1 MMLVKMITHSI
12 FRNKIQKFLAFL
24 TCFLATLLLCTMLNI
39 TLSIGDEVTKQLKSY
54 GSNILVLPKGSSLSI
69 EIGNE
74 LYEPLKNKNYLEE
87 KNLYM
92 LKDIYWRNNITAFA
106 PFLEGKIEIKS
117 NNSSKKILLYGTYFQ
132 KAIEIKDDDDFI
144 TGIKSL
150 YPYLKV
156 QGKWAKDD
164 SNEIMLGEDFAK
176 NNDLKIN
183 DTIQLIG
190 ENKISKEVKIVG
202 ILLHANPK
210 MSNKIITPLNL
221 AQELLEKKGLY
232 ASAEVRAFTIP
243 ESALS
248 EKVRRMGEEKLDQIE
263 YDKWY
268 CSAYVGSIASQ
279 IRDGLPGADAKALNA
294 ISDAQSL
301 VVKKIQSLMAITC
314 IICLIVAS
322 IAISSLMSSE
332 IHRRKKEIGL
342 LKVLGANTF
351 QIYLLFAGENLIIAL
366 VSAVFGFIFG
376 IGLSELISLGIFGYF
391 INIAFIALPLSLV
404 FAGLIAILGCLL
416 PIKNIANLSPA
427 GVLYGR

>member
-1 MMLVKMITHSI
+1 
-12 FRNKIQKFLAFL
+12 
-24 TCFLATLLLCTMLNI
+24 
-39 TLSIGDEVTKQLKSY
+39 
-54 GSNILVLPKGSSLSI
+54 
-69 EIGNE
+69 
-74 LYEPLKNKNYLEE
+74 
-87 KNLYM
+87 
-92 LKDIYWRNNITAFA
+92 
-106 PFLEGKIEIKS
+106 
-117 NNSSKKILLYGTYFQ
+117 
-132 KAIEIKDDDDFI
+132 
-144 TGIKSL
+144 KSL

-279 IRDGLPGADAKALNA
+279 ISDGLPGADAKALNA

-314 IICLIVAS
+314 
-322 IAISSLMSSE
+322 
-332 IHRRKKEIGL
+332 
-342 LKVLGANTF
+342 
-351 QIYLLFAGENLIIAL
+351 
-366 VSAVFGFIFG
+366 
-376 IGLSELISLGIFGYF
+376 
-391 INIAFIALPLSLV
+391 
-404 FAGLIAILGCLL
+404 
-416 PIKNIANLSPA
+416 
-427 GVLYGR
+427 

>member
-1 MMLVKMITHSI
+1 MLAKMIFNSI
-12 FRNKIQKFLAFL
+12 FKNKIQKFLAFL
-24 TCFLATLLLCTMLNI
+24 TCFLATLLLSTMLNI

-54 GSNILVLPKGSSLSI
+54 GSNILVLPKGLSLSI

-92 LKDIYWRNNITAFA
+92 IKDIYWRNNITALA
-106 PFLEGKIEIKS
+106 PFLEGKITIE
-117 NNSSKKILLYGTYFQ
+117 NSQQKALIYGAYFQ
-132 KAIEIKDDDDFI
+132 KAIKIKDDDDFI

-150 YPYLKV
+150 YPYLAV
-156 QGKWAKDD
+156 QGEWAKDD

-176 NNDLKIN
+176 NNKLKLG
-183 DTIQLIG
+183 DTIKLIG
-190 ENKISKEVKIVG
+190 ENNQSKEAKIVG

-210 MSNKIITPLNL
+210 MSNKIIAPLNL
-221 AQELLEKKGLY
+221 AQDLLNKQGLY
-232 ASAEVRAFTIP
+232 SSTEVRAFTIP

-248 EKVRRMGEEKLDQIE
+248 EKVRRMGEEKLDQLE

-279 IRDGLPGADAKALNA
+279 ISDGLPGADAKALNA

-301 VVKKIQSLMAITC
+301 VVKKIQSLMGITC

-351 QIYLLFAGENLIIAL
+351 QIYLIFASENLIVAL
-366 VSAVFGFIFG
+366 FAALLGFIFG
-376 IGLSELISLGIFGYF
+376 TALSQIISLSIFGYF
-391 INIAFIALPLSLV
+391 IDIAFVALPLSFI
-404 FAGLIAILGCLL
+404 FAGLIALLGCLL
-416 PIKNIANLSPA
+416 PIKNITQLSAA

>member
-1 MMLVKMITHSI
+1 M
-12 FRNKIQKFLAFL
+12 
-24 TCFLATLLLCTMLNI
+24 
-39 TLSIGDEVTKQLKSY
+39 
-54 GSNILVLPKGSSLSI
+54 
-69 EIGNE
+69 
-74 LYEPLKNKNYLEE
+74 
-87 KNLYM
+87 
-92 LKDIYWRNNITAFA
+92 
-106 PFLEGKIEIKS
+106 
-117 NNSSKKILLYGTYFQ
+117 
-132 KAIEIKDDDDFI
+132 
-144 TGIKSL
+144 
-150 YPYLKV
+150 KV

-279 IRDGLPGADAKALNA
+279 ISDGLPGADAKALNA

>member
-1 MMLVKMITHSI
+1 MMLAKMIFNSI
-12 FRNKIQKFLAFL
+12 FKNKIQKFLAFL
-24 TCFLATLLLCTMLNI
+24 TCFLATLLLSTMLNI

-54 GSNILVLPKGSSLSI
+54 GSNILVLPKGLSLSI

-92 LKDIYWRNNITAFA
+92 IKDIYWRNNITALA
-106 PFLEGKIEIKS
+106 PFLEGKITIE
-117 NNSSKKILLYGTYFQ
+117 NSQQKALIYGAYFQ
-132 KAIEIKDDDDFI
+132 KAIKIKDDDDFI

-150 YPYLKV
+150 YPYLAV
-156 QGKWAKDD
+156 QGEWAKDD

-176 NNDLKIN
+176 NNKLKLG
-183 DTIQLIG
+183 DTIKLIG
-190 ENKISKEVKIVG
+190 ENNQSKEAKIVG

-210 MSNKIITPLNL
+210 MSNKIIAPLNL
-221 AQELLEKKGLY
+221 AQDLLNKQGLY
-232 ASAEVRAFTIP
+232 SSTEVRAFTIP

-248 EKVRRMGEEKLDQIE
+248 EKVRRMGEEKLDQLE

-279 IRDGLPGADAKALNA
+279 ISDGLPGADAKALNA

-301 VVKKIQSLMAITC
+301 VVKKIQSLMGITC

-351 QIYLLFAGENLIIAL
+351 QIYLIFASENLIVAL
-366 VSAVFGFIFG
+366 FAALLGFIFG
-376 IGLSELISLGIFGYF
+376 TALSQIISLSIFGYF
-391 INIAFIALPLSLV
+391 IDIAFVALPLSFI
-404 FAGLIAILGCLL
+404 FAGLIALLGCLL
-416 PIKNIANLSPA
+416 PIKNITQLSAA

>member
-1 MMLVKMITHSI
+1 M
-12 FRNKIQKFLAFL
+12 
-24 TCFLATLLLCTMLNI
+24 LCTMLNI

-221 AQELLEKKGLY
+221 AQELLEKK
-232 ASAEVRAFTIP
+232 
-243 ESALS
+243 
-248 EKVRRMGEEKLDQIE
+248 
-263 YDKWY
+263 
-268 CSAYVGSIASQ
+268 AYMQV
-279 IRDGLPGADAKALNA
+279 
-294 ISDAQSL
+294 
-301 VVKKIQSLMAITC
+301 
-314 IICLIVAS
+314 
-322 IAISSLMSSE
+322 
-332 IHRRKKEIGL
+332 
-342 LKVLGANTF
+342 LK
-351 QIYLLFAGENLIIAL
+351 
-366 VSAVFGFIFG
+366 
-376 IGLSELISLGIFGYF
+376 
-391 INIAFIALPLSLV
+391 
-404 FAGLIAILGCLL
+404 
-416 PIKNIANLSPA
+416 
-427 GVLYGR
+427 

>member
-1 MMLVKMITHSI
+1 MLAKMIFNSI
-12 FRNKIQKFLAFL
+12 FKNKIQKFLAFL
-24 TCFLATLLLCTMLNI
+24 TCFLATLLLSTMLNI

-92 LKDIYWRNNITAFA
+92 IKDIYWRNNITALA
-106 PFLEGKIEIKS
+106 PFLEGKI
-117 NNSSKKILLYGTYFQ
+117 T
-132 KAIEIKDDDDFI
+132 IKDDDDFI

-150 YPYLKV
+150 YPYLAV
-156 QGKWAKDD
+156 PGEWAKDD

-176 NNDLKIN
+176 NNKLKLG
-183 DTIQLIG
+183 DTIKLIG
-190 ENKISKEVKIVG
+190 ENNQSKEAKIVG

-210 MSNKIITPLNL
+210 MSNKIIAPLNL
-221 AQELLEKKGLY
+221 AQDLLNKQGLY
-232 ASAEVRAFTIP
+232 SSTEVRAFTIP

-248 EKVRRMGEEKLDQIE
+248 EKVRRMGEEKLDQLE

-279 IRDGLPGADAKALNA
+279 ISDGLPGADAKALNA

-301 VVKKIQSLMAITC
+301 VVKKIQSLMGITC

-351 QIYLLFAGENLIIAL
+351 QIYLIFASENLIVAL
-366 VSAVFGFIFG
+366 FAALLGFIFG
-376 IGLSELISLGIFGYF
+376 TALSQIISLSIFGYF
-391 INIAFIALPLSLV
+391 IDIAFVALPLSFI
-404 FAGLIAILGCLL
+404 FAGLIALLGCLL
-416 PIKNIANLSPA
+416 PIKNITQLSAA

>member
-1 MMLVKMITHSI
+1 MLAKMIFNSI
-12 FRNKIQKFLAFL
+12 FKNKIQKFLAFL
-24 TCFLATLLLCTMLNI
+24 TCFLATLLLSTMLNI

-54 GSNILVLPKGSSLSI
+54 GYNILVLPKGSSLSI

-74 LYEPLKNKNYLEE
+74 LYKPLKNKNYLEE

-92 LKDIYWRNNITAFA
+92 IKDIYWRNNITALA
-106 PFLEGKIEIKS
+106 PFLEGKITIE
-117 NNSSKKILLYGTYFQ
+117 NSQQKALIYGTYFQ
-132 KAIEIKDDDDFI
+132 KAIKIKDDDDFI

-150 YPYLKV
+150 YPYLAV
-156 QGKWAKDD
+156 QREWAKDD

-176 NNDLKIN
+176 NNKLKLG
-183 DTIQLIG
+183 DTIKLIG
-190 ENKISKEVKIVG
+190 ENNQSKEAKIVG

-210 MSNKIITPLNL
+210 MSNKIIAPLNL
-221 AQELLEKKGLY
+221 AQDLLNKQGFY
-232 ASAEVRAFTIP
+232 SSAEVRAFTIP

-248 EKVRRMGEEKLDQIE
+248 EKVRRMGEEKLDQLE

-279 IRDGLPGADAKALNA
+279 ISDGLPGADAKALNA

-301 VVKKIQSLMAITC
+301 VVKKIQSLMGITC

-351 QIYLLFAGENLIIAL
+351 QIYLIFAGENLIVAL
-366 VSAVFGFIFG
+366 FAALFGFIFG
-376 IGLSELISLGIFGYF
+376 TALSQIISLSIFGYF
-391 INIAFIALPLSLV
+391 IDIAFIALPLSFI
-404 FAGLIAILGCLL
+404 FAGLIALLGCLL
-416 PIKNIANLSPA
+416 PIKNITQLSAA
-427 GVLYGR
+427 GVFYGR

>member
-1 MMLVKMITHSI
+1 MLVKMIINSI
-12 FRNKIQKFLAFL
+12 FKNKIQKFLAFL

-39 TLSIGDEVTKQLKSY
+39 TLSIGDEITKQLKSY
-54 GSNILVLPKGSSLSI
+54 GSNILILPKGSSLSI

-106 PFLEGKIEIKS
+106 PFLEGKIAFGDE
-117 NNSSKKILLYGTYFQ
+117 NSLKNALIYGTYFQ
-132 KAIEIKDDDDFI
+132 KAIKIKDEDDFI

-150 YPYLKV
+150 YPYLQV
-156 QGKWAKDD
+156 QGEWAKDD
-164 SNEIMLGEDFAK
+164 SDEVMLGEDFAK
-176 NNDLKIN
+176 NNDFKIGDSIKLKGAN
-183 DTIQLIG
+183 NTQ
-190 ENKISKEVKIVG
+190 KEVKIVG
-202 ILLHANPK
+202 ILLHTNAK
-210 MSNKIITPLNL
+210 MSNKIIAPLNL
-221 AQELLEKKGLY
+221 AQELLNKKGLY

-248 EKVRRMGEEKLDQIE
+248 EKVRRLGEEKLDQVE

-279 IRDGLPGADAKALNA
+279 ISDSLPGADAKAVNA

-301 VVKKIQSLMAITC
+301 VVKKIQSLMAVTC

-322 IAISSLMSSE
+322 ISISSLMSSE

-351 QIYLLFAGENLIIAL
+351 QIYLLFASENLIVAL
-366 VSAVFGFIFG
+366 ISAVFGFIFG
-376 IGLSELISLGIFGYF
+376 IGVSELISLGIFGYF
-391 INIAFIALPLSLV
+391 IDIAFVALPLSLI
-404 FAGLIAILGCLL
+404 FAALIAILGCLL
-416 PIKNIANLSPA
+416 PIKNITNLSA
-427 GVLYGR
+427 SEVLYGR

>member
-1 MMLVKMITHSI
+1 MLAKMIFNSI
-12 FRNKIQKFLAFL
+12 FKNKIQKFLAFL
-24 TCFLATLLLCTMLNI
+24 TCFLATLLLSTMLNI

-92 LKDIYWRNNITAFA
+92 IKDIYWRNNITALA
-106 PFLEGKIEIKS
+106 PFLEGKITIE
-117 NNSSKKILLYGTYFQ
+117 NSQQKALIYGAYFQ
-132 KAIEIKDDDDFI
+132 KAIKLKMMDFI

-150 YPYLKV
+150 YPYLAV
-156 QGKWAKDD
+156 QGEWAKDD

-176 NNDLKIN
+176 NNKLKLG
-183 DTIQLIG
+183 DTIKLIG
-190 ENKISKEVKIVG
+190 ENNQSKEAKIVG

-210 MSNKIITPLNL
+210 MSNKIIAPLNL
-221 AQELLEKKGLY
+221 AQDLLNKQGLY
-232 ASAEVRAFTIP
+232 SSTEVRAFTIP

-248 EKVRRMGEEKLDQIE
+248 EKVRRMGEEKLDQLE

-279 IRDGLPGADAKALNA
+279 ISDGLPGADAKALNA

-301 VVKKIQSLMAITC
+301 VVKKIQSLMGITC

-351 QIYLLFAGENLIIAL
+351 QIYLIFASENLIVAL
-366 VSAVFGFIFG
+366 FAALLGFIFG
-376 IGLSELISLGIFGYF
+376 TALSQIISLSIFGYF
-391 INIAFIALPLSLV
+391 IDIAFVALPLSFI
-404 FAGLIAILGCLL
+404 FAGLIALLGCLL
-416 PIKNIANLSPA
+416 PIKNITQLSAA

>member
-1 MMLVKMITHSI
+1 MMLAKMIFNSI
-12 FRNKIQKFLAFL
+12 FKNKIQKFLAFL
-24 TCFLATLLLCTMLNI
+24 TCFLATLLLSTMLNI

-54 GSNILVLPKGSSLSI
+54 GSNILVLPKDSSLSI

-92 LKDIYWRNNITAFA
+92 IKDIYWRNNITALA
-106 PFLEGKIEIKS
+106 PFLEGKITIE
-117 NNSSKKILLYGTYFQ
+117 NSQQKALIYGTYFQ
-132 KAIEIKDDDDFI
+132 KAIKIKDDDDFI

-150 YPYLKV
+150 YPYLAV
-156 QGKWAKDD
+156 QGEWAKDD

-176 NNDLKIN
+176 NNKLKLG
-183 DTIQLIG
+183 DTIKLIG
-190 ENKISKEVKIVG
+190 ENNQSKEAKIVG

-210 MSNKIITPLNL
+210 MSNKIIAPLNL
-221 AQELLEKKGLY
+221 AQDLLNKQGFY
-232 ASAEVRAFTIP
+232 SSAEVRAFTIP

-248 EKVRRMGEEKLDQIE
+248 EKVRRMGEEKLDQLE

-279 IRDGLPGADAKALNA
+279 ISDGLPGADAKALNA

-301 VVKKIQSLMAITC
+301 VVKKIQSLMGITC

-351 QIYLLFAGENLIIAL
+351 QIYLIFAGENLIVAL
-366 VSAVFGFIFG
+366 FAALFGFIFG
-376 IGLSELISLGIFGYF
+376 TALSQIISLSIFGYF
-391 INIAFIALPLSLV
+391 IDIAFIALPLSFI
-404 FAGLIAILGCLL
+404 FAGLIALLGCLL
-416 PIKNIANLSPA
+416 PIKNITQLSAA

>member
-1 MMLVKMITHSI
+1 MMLAKMIFNSI
-12 FRNKIQKFLAFL
+12 FKNKIQKFLAFL
-24 TCFLATLLLCTMLNI
+24 TCFLATLLLSTMLNI

-92 LKDIYWRNNITAFA
+92 IKDIYWRNNITALA
-106 PFLEGKIEIKS
+106 PFLEGKITIE
-117 NNSSKKILLYGTYFQ
+117 NSQQKALIYGTYFQ
-132 KAIEIKDDDDFI
+132 KAIKIKDDDDFI

-150 YPYLKV
+150 YPYLVV
-156 QGKWAKDD
+156 QGEWTKDD

-176 NNDLKIN
+176 NNKLKLG
-183 DTIQLIG
+183 DTIKLIG
-190 ENKISKEVKIVG
+190 ENNQSKEAKIVG
-202 ILLHANPK
+202 ILLHGNPK
-210 MSNKIITPLNL
+210 MSNKIIAPLNL
-221 AQELLEKKGLY
+221 AQDLLNKQGLY
-232 ASAEVRAFTIP
+232 SSAEVRAFTIP

-248 EKVRRMGEEKLDQIE
+248 EKVRRMGEEKLDQLE

-279 IRDGLPGADAKALNA
+279 ISDGLPGADAKALNA

-301 VVKKIQSLMAITC
+301 VVKKIQSLMGITC

-351 QIYLLFAGENLIIAL
+351 QIYLIFASENLIVAL
-366 VSAVFGFIFG
+366 FAALFGFIFG
-376 IGLSELISLGIFGYF
+376 TALSQIISLSIFGYF
-391 INIAFIALPLSLV
+391 IDIAFIALPLSFIFV
-404 FAGLIAILGCLL
+404 GLIALLGCLL
-416 PIKNIANLSPA
+416 PIKNITQLSAA

>member
-1 MMLVKMITHSI
+1 MLAKMIFNSI
-12 FRNKIQKFLAFL
+12 FKNKIQKFLAFL
-24 TCFLATLLLCTMLNI
+24 TCFLATLLLSTMLNI

-54 GSNILVLPKGSSLSI
+54 GSNILVLPKDSSLSI

-92 LKDIYWRNNITAFA
+92 IKDIYWRNNITALA
-106 PFLEGKIEIKS
+106 PFLEGKITIE
-117 NNSSKKILLYGTYFQ
+117 NSQQKALIYGTYFQ
-132 KAIEIKDDDDFI
+132 KAIKIKDDDDFI

-150 YPYLKV
+150 YPYLAV
-156 QGKWAKDD
+156 QGEWAKDD

-176 NNDLKIN
+176 NNKLKLG
-183 DTIQLIG
+183 DTIKLIG
-190 ENKISKEVKIVG
+190 ENNQSKEAKIVG

-210 MSNKIITPLNL
+210 MSNKIIAPLNL
-221 AQELLEKKGLY
+221 AQDLLNKQGFY
-232 ASAEVRAFTIP
+232 SSAEVRAFTIP

-248 EKVRRMGEEKLDQIE
+248 EKVRRMGEEKLDQLE

-279 IRDGLPGADAKALNA
+279 ISDGLPGADAKALNA

-301 VVKKIQSLMAITC
+301 VVKKIQSLMGITC

-351 QIYLLFAGENLIIAL
+351 QIYLIFAGENLIVAL
-366 VSAVFGFIFG
+366 FAALFGFIFG
-376 IGLSELISLGIFGYF
+376 TALSQIISLSIFGYF
-391 INIAFIALPLSLV
+391 IDIAFIALPLSFI
-404 FAGLIAILGCLL
+404 FAGLIALLGCLL
-416 PIKNIANLSPA
+416 PIKNITQLSAA

>member
-1 MMLVKMITHSI
+1 MLAKMIINSI
-12 FRNKIQKFLAFL
+12 FKNKIQKFLAFL

-39 TLSIGDEVTKQLKSY
+39 TLSIGDEITKQLKSY

-87 KNLYM
+87 KDLYII
-92 LKDIYWRNNITAFA
+92 KDIYWRNNITAFA
-106 PFLEGKIEIKS
+106 PFLDGKIEFQ
-117 NNSSKKILLYGTYFQ
+117 NENSTQKALIYGTYFQ
-132 KAIEIKDDDDFI
+132 KAIKIKDDDDFI

-150 YPYLKV
+150 YPYL
-156 QGKWAKDD
+156 QIEGKWAKDD
-164 SNEIMLGEDFAK
+164 SDEVMLGEDFAK
-176 NNDLKIN
+176 NNGLKIN
-183 DTIQLIG
+183 DTIKLIG
-190 ENKISKEVKIVG
+190 ENNISKEAKIVG
-202 ILLHANPK
+202 ILLHTNPK

-221 AQELLEKKGLY
+221 AQELLDKKGLY
-232 ASAEVRAFTIP
+232 ASTEVRAFTIP

-248 EKVRRMGEEKLDQIE
+248 EKVRRLGEEKLDQLE

-279 IRDGLPGADAKALNA
+279 ISDALPKADAKAVNA

-314 IICLIVAS
+314 IISLIVAS

-351 QIYLLFAGENLIIAL
+351 QIYLLFASENLIIAL
-366 VSAVFGFIFG
+366 IAAIFGFIFG
-376 IGLSELISLGIFGYF
+376 IGVSEFISLGIFGYF

-416 PIKNIANLSPA
+416 PIKNITNLSPA

>member
-1 MMLVKMITHSI
+1 
-12 FRNKIQKFLAFL
+12 
-24 TCFLATLLLCTMLNI
+24 
-39 TLSIGDEVTKQLKSY
+39 KSY

-92 LKDIYWRNNITAFA
+92 IKDIYWRNNITALA
-106 PFLEGKIEIKS
+106 PFLEGKITIE
-117 NNSSKKILLYGTYFQ
+117 NSQQKALIYGAYFQ
-132 KAIEIKDDDDFI
+132 KAIKIKDDDDFI

-150 YPYLKV
+150 YPYLAV
-156 QGKWAKDD
+156 QGEWAKDD

-176 NNDLKIN
+176 NNKLKLG
-183 DTIQLIG
+183 DTIKLIG
-190 ENKISKEVKIVG
+190 ENNQSKEAKIVG

-210 MSNKIITPLNL
+210 MSNKIIAPLNL
-221 AQELLEKKGLY
+221 AQDLLNKQGLY
-232 ASAEVRAFTIP
+232 SSTEVRAFTIP

-248 EKVRRMGEEKLDQIE
+248 EKVRRMGEEKLDQLE

-279 IRDGLPGADAKALNA
+279 ISDGLPGADAKALNA

-301 VVKKIQSLMAITC
+301 VVKKIQSLMGITC

-351 QIYLLFAGENLIIAL
+351 QIYLIFASENLIVAL
-366 VSAVFGFIFG
+366 FAALLGFIFG
-376 IGLSELISLGIFGYF
+376 TALSQIISLSIFGYF
-391 INIAFIALPLSLV
+391 IDIAFVALPLSFI
-404 FAGLIAILGCLL
+404 FAGLIALLGCLL
-416 PIKNIANLSPA
+416 PIKNITQLSAA

>member
-1 MMLVKMITHSI
+1 MMLAKMIFNSI
-12 FRNKIQKFLAFL
+12 FKNKIQKFLAFL
-24 TCFLATLLLCTMLNI
+24 TCFLATLLLSTMLNI

-54 GSNILVLPKGSSLSI
+54 GSNILVLPKSSSLSI

-92 LKDIYWRNNITAFA
+92 IKDIYWRNNITALA
-106 PFLEGKIEIKS
+106 PFLEGKIAIE
-117 NNSSKKILLYGTYFQ
+117 NSQQKALIYGTYFQ
-132 KAIEIKDDDDFI
+132 KAIKIKDDDDFI

-150 YPYLKV
+150 YPYLAV
-156 QGKWAKDD
+156 QGEWAKDD

-176 NNDLKIN
+176 NNKLKLG
-183 DTIQLIG
+183 DTIKLIG
-190 ENKISKEVKIVG
+190 ENNQSKEAKIVG

-221 AQELLEKKGLY
+221 AQDLLNKQGLY
-232 ASAEVRAFTIP
+232 SSAEVRAFTIP

-248 EKVRRMGEEKLDQIE
+248 EKVRRMGEEKLDQLE

-279 IRDGLPGADAKALNA
+279 ISDGLPGADAKALNA

-301 VVKKIQSLMAITC
+301 VVKKIQSLMGITC

-351 QIYLLFAGENLIIAL
+351 QIYLIFASENLIVAL
-366 VSAVFGFIFG
+366 FAALFGFIFG
-376 IGLSELISLGIFGYF
+376 TALSQIISLSIFGYF
-391 INIAFIALPLSLV
+391 IDIAFIALPLSFI
-404 FAGLIAILGCLL
+404 FAGLIALLGCLL
-416 PIKNIANLSPA
+416 PIKNITQLSAA

>member
-1 MMLVKMITHSI
+1 MMLAKIIFNSI
-12 FRNKIQKFLAFL
+12 FKNKIQKFLAFL
-24 TCFLATLLLCTMLNI
+24 TCFLATLLLSTMLNI

-92 LKDIYWRNNITAFA
+92 IKDIYWRNNITALA
-106 PFLEGKIEIKS
+106 PFLEGKIAIE
-117 NNSSKKILLYGTYFQ
+117 NSQQKGLIYGTYFQ
-132 KAIEIKDDDDFI
+132 KAIKIKDDDFI

-150 YPYLKV
+150 YPYLAV
-156 QGKWAKDD
+156 QGEWAKDD

-176 NNDLKIN
+176 NNKLKLG
-183 DTIQLIG
+183 DTIKLIG
-190 ENKISKEVKIVG
+190 ENNQSKEAKIVG

-221 AQELLEKKGLY
+221 AQDLLNKQGLY
-232 ASAEVRAFTIP
+232 SSAEVRAFTIP

-248 EKVRRMGEEKLDQIE
+248 EKVRRLGEEKLDQLE

-279 IRDGLPGADAKALNA
+279 ISDGLPGADAKALNA

-301 VVKKIQSLMAITC
+301 VVKKIQSLMGITC

-342 LKVLGANTF
+342 VKVLGADTF
-351 QIYLLFAGENLIIAL
+351 QIYLIFASENLIVAL
-366 VSAVFGFIFG
+366 FAALFGFIFG
-376 IGLSELISLGIFGYF
+376 TVLSQIIGLSIFGYF
-391 INIAFIALPLSLV
+391 IDIVFVALPLSFI
-404 FAGLIAILGCLL
+404 FAGLIALLGCLL
-416 PIKNIANLSPA
+416 PIKNITQLSAA
-427 GVLYGR
+427 GVLYDR

>member
-1 MMLVKMITHSI
+1 MLAKMIFNSI
-12 FRNKIQKFLAFL
+12 FKNKIQKFLAFL
-24 TCFLATLLLCTMLNI
+24 TCFLATLLLSTMLNI

-54 GSNILVLPKGSSLSI
+54 GSNILVLPKGSNLSI

-74 LYEPLKNKNYLEE
+74 LYEPLQNKNYLEE

-92 LKDIYWRNNITAFA
+92 IKDIYWRNNITALA
-106 PFLEGKIEIKS
+106 PFLEGKITIE
-117 NNSSKKILLYGTYFQ
+117 NSQQKALIYGTYFQ
-132 KAIEIKDDDDFI
+132 KAIKIKDDDDFI

-150 YPYLKV
+150 YPYLAV
-156 QGKWAKDD
+156 QGEWAKDD

-176 NNDLKIN
+176 NNKLKLG
-183 DTIQLIG
+183 DTIKLIG
-190 ENKISKEVKIVG
+190 ENNQSKEAKIVG

-210 MSNKIITPLNL
+210 MSNKIIAPLNL
-221 AQELLEKKGLY
+221 AQDLLNKQGLY
-232 ASAEVRAFTIP
+232 SSAEVRAFTIP

-248 EKVRRMGEEKLDQIE
+248 EKVRRMGEEKLDQLE

-279 IRDGLPGADAKALNA
+279 ISDGLPGADAKALNA

-301 VVKKIQSLMAITC
+301 VVKKIQSLMGITC

-351 QIYLLFAGENLIIAL
+351 QIYLIFASENLIVAL
-366 VSAVFGFIFG
+366 FAALFGFIFG
-376 IGLSELISLGIFGYF
+376 TALSQIISLSIFGYF
-391 INIAFIALPLSLV
+391 IDIAFVALPLSFI
-404 FAGLIAILGCLL
+404 FAGLIALLGCLL
-416 PIKNIANLSPA
+416 PIKNITQLSAA

>member
-1 MMLVKMITHSI
+1 MMLAKMIFNSI
-12 FRNKIQKFLAFL
+12 FKNKIQKFLAFL
-24 TCFLATLLLCTMLNI
+24 TCFLATLLLSTMLNI

-54 GSNILVLPKGSSLSI
+54 GSNILVLPKGSNLSI

-92 LKDIYWRNNITAFA
+92 IKDIYWRNNITALA
-106 PFLEGKIEIKS
+106 PFLEGKITIE
-117 NNSSKKILLYGTYFQ
+117 NSQQKALIYGTYFQ
-132 KAIEIKDDDDFI
+132 KAIKIKDDDDFI

-150 YPYLKV
+150 YPYLAV
-156 QGKWAKDD
+156 QGEWAKDD

-176 NNDLKIN
+176 NNKLKLG
-183 DTIQLIG
+183 DTIKLIG
-190 ENKISKEVKIVG
+190 ENNQSKEAKIVG

-210 MSNKIITPLNL
+210 MSNKIIAPLNL
-221 AQELLEKKGLY
+221 AQDLLNKQGLY
-232 ASAEVRAFTIP
+232 SSAEVRAFTIP

-248 EKVRRMGEEKLDQIE
+248 EKVRRMGEEKLDQLE

-279 IRDGLPGADAKALNA
+279 ISDGLPGAGAKALNA

-301 VVKKIQSLMAITC
+301 VVKKIQSLMGITC

-351 QIYLLFAGENLIIAL
+351 QIYLIFASENLIVAL
-366 VSAVFGFIFG
+366 FAALFGFIFG
-376 IGLSELISLGIFGYF
+376 TALSQIISLSIFGYF
-391 INIAFIALPLSLV
+391 IDIAFIALPLSFI
-404 FAGLIAILGCLL
+404 FAGLIALLGCLL
-416 PIKNIANLSPA
+416 PIKNITQLSAA

>member
-1 MMLVKMITHSI
+1 MMLAKMIFNSI
-12 FRNKIQKFLAFL
+12 FKNKIQKFLAFL
-24 TCFLATLLLCTMLNI
+24 TCFLATLLLSTMLNI

-92 LKDIYWRNNITAFA
+92 IKDIYWRNNITALA
-106 PFLEGKIEIKS
+106 PFLEGKITIE
-117 NNSSKKILLYGTYFQ
+117 NSQQKALIYGAYFQ
-132 KAIEIKDDDDFI
+132 KAIKLKMMDFI

-150 YPYLKV
+150 YPYLAV
-156 QGKWAKDD
+156 QGEWAKDD

-176 NNDLKIN
+176 NNKLKLG
-183 DTIQLIG
+183 DTIKLIG
-190 ENKISKEVKIVG
+190 ENNQSKEAKIVG

-210 MSNKIITPLNL
+210 MSNKIIAPLNL
-221 AQELLEKKGLY
+221 AQDLLNKQGLY
-232 ASAEVRAFTIP
+232 SSTEVRAFTIP

-248 EKVRRMGEEKLDQIE
+248 EKVRRMGEEKLDQLE

-279 IRDGLPGADAKALNA
+279 ISDGLPGADAKALNA

-301 VVKKIQSLMAITC
+301 VVKKIQSLMGITC

-351 QIYLLFAGENLIIAL
+351 QIYLIFASENLIVAL
-366 VSAVFGFIFG
+366 FAALLGFIFG
-376 IGLSELISLGIFGYF
+376 TALSQIISLSIFGYF
-391 INIAFIALPLSLV
+391 IDIAFVALPLSFI
-404 FAGLIAILGCLL
+404 FAGLIALLGCLL
-416 PIKNIANLSPA
+416 PIKNITQLSAA

>member
-1 MMLVKMITHSI
+1 MLAKMIFNSI
-12 FRNKIQKFLAFL
+12 FKNKIQKFLAFL
-24 TCFLATLLLCTMLNI
+24 TCFLATLLLSTMLNI

-54 GSNILVLPKGSSLSI
+54 GSNILVLPKGSNLSI

-92 LKDIYWRNNITAFA
+92 IKDIYWRNNITALA
-106 PFLEGKIEIKS
+106 PFLEGKITIE
-117 NNSSKKILLYGTYFQ
+117 NSQQKALIYGTYFQ
-132 KAIEIKDDDDFI
+132 KAIKIKDDDDFI

-150 YPYLKV
+150 YPYLAV
-156 QGKWAKDD
+156 QGEWAKDD

-176 NNDLKIN
+176 NNKLKLG
-183 DTIQLIG
+183 DTIKLIG
-190 ENKISKEVKIVG
+190 ENNQSKEAKIVG

-210 MSNKIITPLNL
+210 MSNKIIAPLNL
-221 AQELLEKKGLY
+221 AQDLLNKQGLY
-232 ASAEVRAFTIP
+232 SSAEVRAFTIP

-248 EKVRRMGEEKLDQIE
+248 EKVRRMGEEKLDQLE

-279 IRDGLPGADAKALNA
+279 ISDGLPGADAKALNA

-301 VVKKIQSLMAITC
+301 VVKKIQSLMGITC

-351 QIYLLFAGENLIIAL
+351 QIYLIFASENLIVAL
-366 VSAVFGFIFG
+366 FAALFGFIFG
-376 IGLSELISLGIFGYF
+376 TALSQIISLSIFGYF
-391 INIAFIALPLSLV
+391 IDIAFIALPLSFI
-404 FAGLIAILGCLL
+404 FAGLIALLGCLL
-416 PIKNIANLSPA
+416 PIKNITQLSAA

>member
-1 MMLVKMITHSI
+1 MMLAKMIFNSI
-12 FRNKIQKFLAFL
+12 FKNKIQKFLAFL
-24 TCFLATLLLCTMLNI
+24 TCFLATLLLSTMLNI

-132 KAIEIKDDDDFI
+132 KAIEIKDDDFI

-150 YPYLKV
+150 YPYLAV
-156 QGKWAKDD
+156 QGEWAKDD

-176 NNDLKIN
+176 NNKLKLG
-183 DTIQLIG
+183 DTIKLIG
-190 ENKISKEVKIVG
+190 ENNQSKEAKIVG

-210 MSNKIITPLNL
+210 MSNKIIAPLNL
-221 AQELLEKKGLY
+221 AQDLLNKQGLY
-232 ASAEVRAFTIP
+232 SSAEVRAFTIP

-248 EKVRRMGEEKLDQIE
+248 EKVRRMGEEKLDQLE

-279 IRDGLPGADAKALNA
+279 ISDGLPGAGAKALNA

-301 VVKKIQSLMAITC
+301 VVKKIQSLMGITC

-351 QIYLLFAGENLIIAL
+351 QIYLIFASENLIVAL
-366 VSAVFGFIFG
+366 FAALLGFIFG
-376 IGLSELISLGIFGYF
+376 TALSQIISLSIFGYF
-391 INIAFIALPLSLV
+391 IDIAFVALPLSFI
-404 FAGLIAILGCLL
+404 FAGLIALLGCLL
-416 PIKNIANLSPA
+416 PIKNITQLSAA

>member
-1 MMLVKMITHSI
+1 MLAKMIFNSI
-12 FRNKIQKFLAFL
+12 FKNKIQKFLAFL
-24 TCFLATLLLCTMLNI
+24 TCFLATLLLSTMLNI

-54 GSNILVLPKGSSLSI
+54 GSNILVLPKDSSLSI

-92 LKDIYWRNNITAFA
+92 IKDIYWRNNITALA
-106 PFLEGKIEIKS
+106 PFLEGKITIE
-117 NNSSKKILLYGTYFQ
+117 NSQQKALIYGTYFQ
-132 KAIEIKDDDDFI
+132 KAIKIKDDDDFI

-150 YPYLKV
+150 YPYLAV
-156 QGKWAKDD
+156 QGEWAKDD

-176 NNDLKIN
+176 NNKLKLG
-183 DTIQLIG
+183 DTIKLIG
-190 ENKISKEVKIVG
+190 ENNQSKEAKIVG

-210 MSNKIITPLNL
+210 MSNKIIAPLNL
-221 AQELLEKKGLY
+221 AQDLLNKQGLY
-232 ASAEVRAFTIP
+232 SSAEVRAFTIP

-248 EKVRRMGEEKLDQIE
+248 EKVRRMGEEKLDQLE

-279 IRDGLPGADAKALNA
+279 ISDGLPGADAKALNA

-301 VVKKIQSLMAITC
+301 VVKKIQSLMGITC

-351 QIYLLFAGENLIIAL
+351 QIYLIFASENLIVAL
-366 VSAVFGFIFG
+366 FAALFGFIFG
-376 IGLSELISLGIFGYF
+376 TALSQIISLSIFGYF
-391 INIAFIALPLSLV
+391 IDIAFIALPLS
-404 FAGLIAILGCLL
+404 FIFGGLIALLGCLL
-416 PIKNIANLSPA
+416 PIKNITQLSAA

>member
-1 MMLVKMITHSI
+1 MLAKMIFNSI
-12 FRNKIQKFLAFL
+12 FKNKIQKFLAFL
-24 TCFLATLLLCTMLNI
+24 TCFLATLLLSTMLNI

-54 GSNILVLPKGSSLSI
+54 GSNILALPKGSSLSI

-92 LKDIYWRNNITAFA
+92 IKDIYWRNNITALA
-106 PFLEGKIEIKS
+106 PFLEGKITIE
-117 NNSSKKILLYGTYFQ
+117 NSQQKALIYGTYFQ
-132 KAIEIKDDDDFI
+132 KAIKIKDDDDFI

-150 YPYLKV
+150 YPYLAV
-156 QGKWAKDD
+156 QGEWAKDD

-176 NNDLKIN
+176 NNKLKLG
-183 DTIQLIG
+183 DTIKLIG
-190 ENKISKEVKIVG
+190 ENNRSKEAKIVG

-210 MSNKIITPLNL
+210 MSNKIIAPLNL
-221 AQELLEKKGLY
+221 AQDLLNKQGLY
-232 ASAEVRAFTIP
+232 SSAEVRAFTIP

-248 EKVRRMGEEKLDQIE
+248 EKVRRMGEEKLDQLE

-279 IRDGLPGADAKALNA
+279 ISDGLPGSDAKALNA

-301 VVKKIQSLMAITC
+301 VVKKIQSLMGITC

-351 QIYLLFAGENLIIAL
+351 QIYLIFASENLIVAL
-366 VSAVFGFIFG
+366 FAALFGFIFG
-376 IGLSELISLGIFGYF
+376 TALSQIISLSIFGYF
-391 INIAFIALPLSLV
+391 IDIAFVALPLSFI
-404 FAGLIAILGCLL
+404 FAGLIALLGCLL
-416 PIKNIANLSPA
+416 PIKNITQLSAA

>member
-1 MMLVKMITHSI
+1 MMLAKMIFNSI
-12 FRNKIQKFLAFL
+12 FKNKIQKFLAFL
-24 TCFLATLLLCTMLNI
+24 TCFLATLLLSTMLNI

-54 GSNILVLPKGSSLSI
+54 GSNILVLPKGPSLSI

-92 LKDIYWRNNITAFA
+92 IKDIYWRNNITALA
-106 PFLEGKIEIKS
+106 PFLEGKITIE
-117 NNSSKKILLYGTYFQ
+117 NSQQKALIYGTYFQ
-132 KAIEIKDDDDFI
+132 KAIKIKDDDDFI

-150 YPYLKV
+150 YPYLAV
-156 QGKWAKDD
+156 QGEWAKDD

-176 NNDLKIN
+176 NNKLKLG
-183 DTIQLIG
+183 DTIKLIG
-190 ENKISKEVKIVG
+190 ENNQSKEAKIVG

-210 MSNKIITPLNL
+210 MSNKIIAPLNL
-221 AQELLEKKGLY
+221 AQDLLNKQGLY
-232 ASAEVRAFTIP
+232 SSAEVRAFTIP

-248 EKVRRMGEEKLDQIE
+248 EKVRRMGEEKLDQLE

-279 IRDGLPGADAKALNA
+279 ISDGLPGADAKALNA

-301 VVKKIQSLMAITC
+301 VVKKIQSLMGITC

-351 QIYLLFAGENLIIAL
+351 QIYLIFAGENLIVAL
-366 VSAVFGFIFG
+366 FAALFGFIFG
-376 IGLSELISLGIFGYF
+376 TAFSQIISLSIFGYF
-391 INIAFIALPLSLV
+391 IDIAFIALPLSFI
-404 FAGLIAILGCLL
+404 FAGLIALLGCLL
-416 PIKNIANLSPA
+416 PIKNITQLSAA

>member
-1 MMLVKMITHSI
+1 MMLAKMIFNSI
-12 FRNKIQKFLAFL
+12 FKNKIQKFLAFL
-24 TCFLATLLLCTMLNI
+24 TCFLATLLLSTMLNI

-54 GSNILVLPKGSSLSI
+54 GSNILVLPKDSSLSI

-92 LKDIYWRNNITAFA
+92 IKDIYWRNNITALA
-106 PFLEGKIEIKS
+106 PFLEGKITIE
-117 NNSSKKILLYGTYFQ
+117 NSQQKALIYGTYFQ
-132 KAIEIKDDDDFI
+132 KAIKIKDDDDFI

-150 YPYLKV
+150 YPYLAV
-156 QGKWAKDD
+156 QGEWAKDD

-176 NNDLKIN
+176 NNKLKLG
-183 DTIQLIG
+183 DTIKLIG
-190 ENKISKEVKIVG
+190 ENNQSKEAKIVG

-210 MSNKIITPLNL
+210 MSNKIIAPLNL
-221 AQELLEKKGLY
+221 AQDLLNKQGLY
-232 ASAEVRAFTIP
+232 SSAEVRAFTIP

-248 EKVRRMGEEKLDQIE
+248 EKVRRMGEEKLDQLE

-279 IRDGLPGADAKALNA
+279 ISDGLPGADAKALNA

-301 VVKKIQSLMAITC
+301 VVKKIQSLMGITC

-351 QIYLLFAGENLIIAL
+351 QIYLIFASENLIVAL
-366 VSAVFGFIFG
+366 FAALFGFIFG
-376 IGLSELISLGIFGYF
+376 TALSQIISLSIFGYF
-391 INIAFIALPLSLV
+391 IDIAFIALPLS
-404 FAGLIAILGCLL
+404 FIFGGLIALLGCLL
-416 PIKNIANLSPA
+416 PIKNITQLSAA

>member
-1 MMLVKMITHSI
+1 MLAKMIFNSI
-12 FRNKIQKFLAFL
+12 FKNKIQKFLAFL
-24 TCFLATLLLCTMLNI
+24 TCFLATLLLSTMLNI

-54 GSNILVLPKGSSLSI
+54 GSNILVLPKGPSLSI

-92 LKDIYWRNNITAFA
+92 IKDIYWRNNITALA
-106 PFLEGKIEIKS
+106 PFLEGKITIE
-117 NNSSKKILLYGTYFQ
+117 NSQQKALIYGTYFQ
-132 KAIEIKDDDDFI
+132 KAIKIKDDDDFI

-150 YPYLKV
+150 YPYLAV
-156 QGKWAKDD
+156 QGEWAKDD

-176 NNDLKIN
+176 NNKLKLG
-183 DTIQLIG
+183 DTIKLIG
-190 ENKISKEVKIVG
+190 ENNQSKEAKIVG

-210 MSNKIITPLNL
+210 MSNKIIAPLNL
-221 AQELLEKKGLY
+221 AQDLLNKQGLY
-232 ASAEVRAFTIP
+232 SSAEVRAFTIP

-248 EKVRRMGEEKLDQIE
+248 EKVRRMGEEKLDQLE

-279 IRDGLPGADAKALNA
+279 ISDGLPGADAKALNA

-301 VVKKIQSLMAITC
+301 VVKKIQSLMGITC

-351 QIYLLFAGENLIIAL
+351 QIYLIFAGENLIVAL
-366 VSAVFGFIFG
+366 FAALFGFIFG
-376 IGLSELISLGIFGYF
+376 TAFSQIISLSIFGYF
-391 INIAFIALPLSLV
+391 IDIAFIALPLSFI
-404 FAGLIAILGCLL
+404 FAGLIALLGCLL
-416 PIKNIANLSPA
+416 PIKNITQLSAA

>member
-1 MMLVKMITHSI
+1 MLAKMIFNSI
-12 FRNKIQKFLAFL
+12 FKNKIQKFLAFL
-24 TCFLATLLLCTMLNI
+24 TCFLATLLLSTMLNI

-132 KAIEIKDDDDFI
+132 KAIEIKDDDFI

-150 YPYLKV
+150 YPYLAV
-156 QGKWAKDD
+156 QGEWAKDD

-176 NNDLKIN
+176 NNKLKLG
-183 DTIQLIG
+183 DTIKLIG
-190 ENKISKEVKIVG
+190 ENNQSKEAKIVG

-210 MSNKIITPLNL
+210 MSNKIIAPLNL
-221 AQELLEKKGLY
+221 AQDLLNKQGLY
-232 ASAEVRAFTIP
+232 SSTEVRAFTIP

-248 EKVRRMGEEKLDQIE
+248 EKVRRMGEEKLDQLE

-279 IRDGLPGADAKALNA
+279 ISDGLPGADAKALNA

-301 VVKKIQSLMAITC
+301 VVKKIQSLMGITC

-351 QIYLLFAGENLIIAL
+351 QIYLIFASENLIVAL
-366 VSAVFGFIFG
+366 FAALLGFIFG
-376 IGLSELISLGIFGYF
+376 TALSQIISLSIFGYF
-391 INIAFIALPLSLV
+391 IDIAFVALPLSFI
-404 FAGLIAILGCLL
+404 FAGLIALLGCLL
-416 PIKNIANLSPA
+416 PIKNITQLSAA

>member
-1 MMLVKMITHSI
+1 MLAKMIFNSI
-12 FRNKIQKFLAFL
+12 FKNKIQKFLAFL
-24 TCFLATLLLCTMLNI
+24 TCFLATLLLSTMLNI

-54 GSNILVLPKGSSLSI
+54 GSNILVLPKSSSLSI

-92 LKDIYWRNNITAFA
+92 IKDIYWRNNITALA
-106 PFLEGKIEIKS
+106 PFLEGKIAIE
-117 NNSSKKILLYGTYFQ
+117 NSQQKALIYGTYFQ
-132 KAIEIKDDDDFI
+132 KAIKIKDDDDFI

-150 YPYLKV
+150 YPYLAV
-156 QGKWAKDD
+156 QGEWAKDD

-176 NNDLKIN
+176 NNKLKLG
-183 DTIQLIG
+183 DTIKLIG
-190 ENKISKEVKIVG
+190 ENNQSKEAKIVG

-221 AQELLEKKGLY
+221 AQDLLNKQGLY
-232 ASAEVRAFTIP
+232 SSAEVRAFTIP

-248 EKVRRMGEEKLDQIE
+248 EKVRRMGEEKLDQLE

-279 IRDGLPGADAKALNA
+279 ISDGLPGADAKALNA

-301 VVKKIQSLMAITC
+301 VVKKIQSLMGITC

-351 QIYLLFAGENLIIAL
+351 QIYLIFASENLIVAL
-366 VSAVFGFIFG
+366 FAALFGFIFG
-376 IGLSELISLGIFGYF
+376 TALSQIISLSIFGYF
-391 INIAFIALPLSLV
+391 IDIAFIALPLSFI
-404 FAGLIAILGCLL
+404 FAGLIALLGCLL
-416 PIKNIANLSPA
+416 PIKNITQLSAA